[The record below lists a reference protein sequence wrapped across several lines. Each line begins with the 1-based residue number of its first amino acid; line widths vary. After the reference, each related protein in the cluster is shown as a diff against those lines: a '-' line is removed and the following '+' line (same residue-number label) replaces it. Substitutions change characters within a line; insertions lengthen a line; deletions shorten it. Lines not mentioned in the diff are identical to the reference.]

1 MKLYVLR
8 HGETDYNKEG
18 LFQGQNNIDLNEEG
32 IKQAQ
37 ITAKSLENIYF
48 DKVYVSPLKRAIET
62 AKIVTNNELEIDNR
76 IKERSFGKLEGK
88 KTIADYEERIE
99 EFGIET
105 IEDLEKRIKSFL
117 KDIISKNQDCENIL
131 MVTHGGVAQ
140 IINKILDKKYN
151 DNNFKDFRLKNAD
164 YVCYE
169 IEGKRKSEYK

>member
-1 MKLYVLR
+1 MKVYVLR

-18 LFQGQNNIDLNEEG
+18 IFQGQNDIDLNKKG
-32 IKQAQ
+32 IQQAK
-37 ITAKSLENIYF
+37 ITAESLKNIYF

-88 KTIADYEERIE
+88 KAIANYEERVE

-117 KDIISKNQDCENIL
+117 KDIIIRNQDCENIL
-131 MVTHGGVAQ
+131 IVTHEGIAQ
-140 IINKILDKKYN
+140 IINKI
-151 DNNFKDFRLKNAD
+151 
-164 YVCYE
+164 
-169 IEGKRKSEYK
+169 

>member
-18 LFQGQNNIDLNEEG
+18 IFQGQNNIDLNEEG

-48 DKVYVSPLKRAIET
+48 DKVYVSPLKRAIQT
-62 AKIVTNNELEIDNR
+62 AKIVTNNKLEIDDR

-88 KTIADYEERIE
+88 KTIPDYEERVE
-99 EFGIET
+99 EFGIEK
-105 IEDLEKRIKSFL
+105 IEDLEKRLKSFL

-131 MVTHGGVAQ
+131 VITHGGVAQ
-140 IINKILDKKYN
+140 IINKLLDPKYN
-151 DNNFKDFRLKNAD
+151 DNNFKDFRLKNAS
-164 YVCYE
+164 YICYE
-169 IEGKRKSEYK
+169 IERK